1 MRLVLLFICFY
12 VNLFVCINAQEQCI
26 LFFAVLYKV
35 QSALEIMEDLC
46 ACPSYF
52 HSKAILHVCS
62 LTLHEREFL
71 PFSSNHLLISS
82 SSEIE
87 ILRACLEQRLFHI
100 LKEFMHVKRHKINCI
115 KLFSLLLITQL
126 LLLVI
131 DGYLIFGL
139 SSNVGRLK

>member
-1 MRLVLLFICFY
+1 
-12 VNLFVCINAQEQCI
+12 
-26 LFFAVLYKV
+26 
-35 QSALEIMEDLC
+35 MEDLC

-139 SSNVGRLK
+139 SSNVGRLKWLLNCYIGELPVVMKKFFIQKNSPMFILKN